1 MKEYVSE
8 TGGRYTYTDDILNL
22 QELALSMT
30 SIFSAC
36 SNFII
41 SGCEVS
47 GVDISSGY
55 VWINGKVR
63 FFEGCKNV
71 VLPYYIY
78 EKNTSD
84 SVTYANEIN
93 KRGRDNYLCVGSS
106 TKPTLPDEISKVVP
120 QFIEV
125 GADYSPRL
133 IDKFFGK
140 YALLL
145 ETPFS
150 KQTVKKDLVLT
161 GDLSVEKNI
170 ESKTAISVVNP
181 KNGYSLK
188 NITKANGSGSVGLY
202 LNGLLINEVVIN
214 TDGSF
219 NFVKQDKII
228 AKISDGNVEFPII
241 SSTSVKAG
249 SILVSGNSII
259 NLSDNTDNGSVEINA
274 SGFENGAT
282 KYRNFNVY
290 NGKQKSSPLF
300 QVIGKTA
307 ETIVNGTFKIKA
319 PGTGITLT
327 NTNHLKS
334 DPLLTNAIAW
344 TDSANESIGILGYD
358 TDSSFDFSL
367 KNLIGNLILSPK
379 EYINIIG
386 DLKINGTSISSS
398 YVSSTNFTEALK
410 KKVNVVSGKQLSTED
425 FTTEHKQKL
434 DKITS
439 GSLNGDKDGYVSVSD
454 VKEALK
460 LKLTTSSNLSD
471 LPNKESA
478 RANLNVYSKTET
490 DKSYLKISNKLLELV
505 SLTADEINGLTAEQ
519 AALLKAQKQEA
530 VRNNI
535 NAEKKGT
542 GLLMLEKSKNLSD
555 LENKETAR
563 KNISVYSAKEVD
575 DLLSKKLGTDAAYDG
590 VNFTEEM
597 RNKLNNI
604 KGGNFAYV
612 DSEGVSH
619 AQTEGFVSTSQ
630 VLKELNKKA
639 NTLLNGYNDSQK
651 ATIASNIGVYSI
663 SGADKKFAA
672 LPSSFQDYITYLI
685 QQGKS
690 EAEAKKILRDKLDC
704 PSKNDVSSNYI
715 KKDGKLSD
723 LSLPNADAKKLACN
737 AIGAAYAND
746 YQTKINDTGW
756 LQMENSGNSTDTRS
770 LFVRQIGNVV
780 CIQGTINTAK
790 RDGDNNGGVIAILP
804 NKIGAPKYG
813 LKNSL
818 CDFNDDHKYN
828 RGATF
833 VIPGNSR
840 KILIY
845 ESGWYNINTEIN
857 FTYMV

>member
-41 SGCEVS
+41 SGCEAS
-47 GVDISSGY
+47 GIDISSGY

-63 FFEGCKNV
+63 FFEGCKNAV
-71 VLPYYIY
+71 FPYYIY

-84 SVTYANEIN
+84 SVTYANEVN
-93 KRGRDNYLCVGSS
+93 KRGRDNYLCIGSS
-106 TKPTLPDEISKVVP
+106 TKPTSPDEITKIVP

-125 GADYSPRL
+125 RADYSPRL

-188 NITKANGSGSVGLY
+188 NITKANGDGSVGLY
-202 LNGLLINEVVIN
+202 LNGLLVNEIVIN

-249 SILVSGNSII
+249 SILISGNSII

-274 SGFENGAT
+274 AGFENGVT
-282 KYRNFNVY
+282 KFRNFNVY
-290 NGKQKSSPLF
+290 NGKQKSSPLL
-300 QVIGKTA
+300 QIIGKTA
-307 ETIVNGTFKIKA
+307 ETIVNGTFKIKT
-319 PGTGITLT
+319 PGTGVTFT

-344 TDSANESIGILGYD
+344 TDSANEKIGTLGYD
-358 TDSSFDFSL
+358 TDSSFDFSI

-386 DLKINGTSISSS
+386 DLKINGTSISLS

-439 GSLNGDKDGYVSVSD
+439 GSLNGDKDGYVSASD

-471 LPNKESA
+471 LSNKESA
-478 RANLNVYSKTET
+478 RTNLNVYSKTET

-519 AALLKAQKQEA
+519 AAALKAQKQEA

-535 NAEKKGT
+535 NAEKRGT

-575 DLLSKKLGTDAAYDG
+575 DLLSKKLGTDAAYEG
-590 VNFTEEM
+590 VNFTEDM
-597 RNKLNNI
+597 KKKLDNI

-639 NTLLNGYNDSQK
+639 NTLLDGYNASQK

-672 LPSSFQDYITYLI
+672 LSSSFQDYITYLI

-690 EAEAKKILRDKLDC
+690 EAEAKKVLRDKLDC

-715 KKDGKLSD
+715 RKDGKLSD